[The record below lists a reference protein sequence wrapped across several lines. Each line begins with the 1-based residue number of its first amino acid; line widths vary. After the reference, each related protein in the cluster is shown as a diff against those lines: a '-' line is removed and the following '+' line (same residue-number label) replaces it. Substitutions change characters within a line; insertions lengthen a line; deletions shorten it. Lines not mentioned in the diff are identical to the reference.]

1 MTGPKPRKVL
11 VLGSGALKSGE
22 AGEFD
27 YSGSQ
32 AIKALKEEG
41 IFTVLVN
48 PNIATIQTSERL
60 ADRIYFLPVTPEF
73 VEQVIERERPDALML
88 SFGGQTALNC
98 GLELARRG
106 VLQRFSVAVLGT
118 PIATIEDTEDRA
130 RFVARLAEIGVA
142 VPRSAAT
149 DSINDAIE
157 LAHSIGYPLMVR
169 AAYALG
175 GLGSGLCADDQ
186 PLRERI
192 SKALSHSPQVL
203 IEEYLVGWKEIEYEV
218 VRDRFDNCI
227 TVCNMEHL
235 YPMGIHTG
243 ESIVVEWSDAV
254 TCR

>member
-1 MTGPKPRKVL
+1 DAAPLAAVPERAVPSGGGPGASGQPVSFRQFPQHGPMSAMPGKVL
-11 VLGSGALKSGE
+11 ILGSGALKIGE

-130 RFVARLAEIGVA
+130 RFVARLAEISVA

-149 DSINDAIE
+149 GSIDDAIE

-175 GLGSGLCADDQ
+175 GLGSGLSDDDQ
-186 PLRERI
+186 QLRERN
-192 SKALSHSPQVL
+192 SKALSHSP
-203 IEEYLVGWKEIEYEV
+203 
-218 VRDRFDNCI
+218 
-227 TVCNMEHL
+227 
-235 YPMGIHTG
+235 
-243 ESIVVEWSDAV
+243 
-254 TCR
+254 

>member
-1 MTGPKPRKVL
+1 MLSMTKRFRRAGNRGSSTLMTERTKAYDQRQSRSSASNSIRRASLDRKTRAFCLMNSSVWRAQCRGDDRMYGAYLPKKPRKVL
-11 VLGSGALKSGE
+11 ILGSGALKIGE

-73 VEQVIERERPDALML
+73 VEQVIEREQPDALML

-157 LAHSIGYPLMVR
+157 L
-169 AAYALG
+169 
-175 GLGSGLCADDQ
+175 
-186 PLRERI
+186 
-192 SKALSHSPQVL
+192 
-203 IEEYLVGWKEIEYEV
+203 
-218 VRDRFDNCI
+218 
-227 TVCNMEHL
+227 
-235 YPMGIHTG
+235 
-243 ESIVVEWSDAV
+243 
-254 TCR
+254 

>member
-1 MTGPKPRKVL
+1 MSAMPGKVL
-11 VLGSGALKSGE
+11 ILGSGALKIGE

-130 RFVARLAEIGVA
+130 RFVARLAEISVA

-149 DSINDAIE
+149 GSTDDAIE

-186 PLRERI
+186 QLRERI
-192 SKALSHSPQVL
+192 SKALSTASSSCLLISTLTSPSA
-203 IEEYLVGWKEIEYEV
+203 WPANSM
-218 VRDRFDNCI
+218 RPRRR
-227 TVCNMEHL
+227 TTMSCNWTKSGFTSPEA
-235 YPMGIHTG
+235 
-243 ESIVVEWSDAV
+243 SS
-254 TCR
+254 RRRR